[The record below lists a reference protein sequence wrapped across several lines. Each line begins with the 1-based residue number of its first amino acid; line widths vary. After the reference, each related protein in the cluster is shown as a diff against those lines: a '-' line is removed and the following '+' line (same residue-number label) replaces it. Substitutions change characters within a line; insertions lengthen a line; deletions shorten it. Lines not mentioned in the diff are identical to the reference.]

1 MSISGQKL
9 SRYGVIELATS
20 DYDFIYC
27 KKESSSLKL
36 NKHNEISIRSMKNY
50 ATLEILRK
58 TDFTGNT
65 TYSKSSRLILVVVRN
80 LV

>member
-9 SRYGVIELATS
+9 SRYGVIELGTS

-50 ATLEILRK
+50 AILEILRK
-58 TDFTGNT
+58 TDFTGYT
-65 TYSKSSRLILVVVRN
+65 TYRKNSRLILVVVRN